1 MEVFG
6 IAIGLFLIILGLV
19 LLGIELAHPG
29 VFLLIPA
36 TAILVAGVLY
46 LFAPDILLNTFWGPV
61 AITVAAFAAA
71 FATIPYYQRIAPIHR
86 PMSTTSGSLQG
97 ETGLVVSEVIPNTLR
112 GKVRIKSEIW
122 SAQSERPIPVGTKVR
137 VVHGEGVSV
146 WVIPE
151 ASAPMSP

>member
-6 IAIGLFLIILGLV
+6 IAIGLFLIFLGII

-36 TAILVAGVLY
+36 TAVLVAGLIY
-46 LFAPDILLNTFWGPV
+46 LFAPDILLNTLWGPA
-61 AITVAAFAAA
+61 AIAVAAFAAA

-97 ETGLVVSEVIPNTLR
+97 ETGLVVSDVIPDSLR
-112 GKVRIKSEIW
+112 GKVRIRSEIW

-137 VVHGEGVSV
+137 VVRGEGVSV
-146 WVIPE
+146 WVVPE
-151 ASAPMSP
+151 TPASAPA